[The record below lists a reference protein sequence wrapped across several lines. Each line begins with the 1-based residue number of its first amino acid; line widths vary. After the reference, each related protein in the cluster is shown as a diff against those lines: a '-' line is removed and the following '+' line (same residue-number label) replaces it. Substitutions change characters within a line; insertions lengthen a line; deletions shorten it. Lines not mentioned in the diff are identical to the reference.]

1 MNIDKMDHNQ
11 QQQQQQ
17 QSQQQQIFSRP
28 IAPNPPTTTKLTAHP
43 QVPTMYSNNAA
54 TINPHQ
60 QQNIPAT
67 TVVGNAMN
75 SQVMGQLMTN
85 PALAAVAAAT
95 PLLPPAAMI
104 TNPGAFITMPEY
116 YQTQQ
121 TVVTGNPGAAP
132 QDTQQ
137 QLTAKT
143 SAAAINSS
151 VAVPPQLVT
160 SGQQNAQQ
168 QHVQP
173 GSTPQSQA
181 QTQLFAIPGVQ
192 YPTILPYGVSL
203 PNPVLAS
210 TPGVNPL
217 APSSVQVHMAANA
230 AASRAIASANS
241 KPNTTDASNST
252 KKATGKRRTK
262 DLTSEERAQQN
273 RDRNREHA
281 RSTRLRKKAYVSKL
295 KELVDGLH
303 RERTE
308 EVRQRRVAIQHLAET
323 QDVRRAVVRSF
334 LRFHASYETDK
345 RKWTT
350 LLEDGF
356 WFKQPLTPYRYFR
369 RSEIENVSKIH
380 ANKRAFRS
388 LWISPIMLM
397 SNSYIKYQDLILL
410 FLSVITNDENVS
422 FLSIGVS
429 NNAWGRRDDR

>member
-1 MNIDKMDHNQ
+1 MDHHSQ
-11 QQQQQQ
+11 QQQQQPQ
-17 QSQQQQIFSRP
+17 RPQQQTFSRP
-28 IAPNPPTTTKLTAHP
+28 IEPGSSATNIATNTTTTTTAHP
-43 QVPTMYSNNAA
+43 PVPTIYSNS
-54 TINPHQ
+54 TNPLNHHQHQQHQ
-60 QQNIPAT
+60 QQSVAANPN
-67 TVVGNAMN
+67 VVSNAMN

-104 TNPGAFITMPEY
+104 TNPGAFLTMPEY
-116 YQTQQ
+116 YQPQ
-121 TVVTGNPGAAP
+121 TAAVNSAPGTTTHE
-132 QDTQQ
+132 TQQ
-137 QLTAKT
+137 QQQQLNAKT
-143 SAAAINSS
+143 SAVAINSS
-151 VAVPPQLVT
+151 VAVPSQLIT
-160 SGQQNAQQ
+160 SGQQNAAIATQQ
-168 QHVQP
+168 QYHTPTGAVAQP
-173 GSTPQSQA
+173 QQQQQA

-210 TPGVNPL
+210 TPGVNPM

-230 AASRAIASANS
+230 AASQAIAAANTKTVVENGGTTS
-241 KPNTTDASNST
+241 KT
-252 KKATGKRRTK
+252 TGKRRTK

-350 LLEDGF
+350 LLEDDF
-356 WFKQPLTPYRYFR
+356 WFKQPVTPYRCFPR
-369 RSEIENVSKIH
+369 CEIENVRKSDQYSDCLH
-380 ANKRAFRS
+380 FRS
-388 LWISPIMLM
+388 L
-397 SNSYIKYQDLILL
+397 
-410 FLSVITNDENVS
+410 VI
-422 FLSIGVS
+422 F
-429 NNAWGRRDDR
+429 